1 MTLDIFDFT
10 RSAFAE
16 AGFSEEEQ
24 RAWLSLG
31 LSCAEAEKAR
41 ADGLTPERFG
51 ALSRVAQNEYRWRV
65 SLAVDAPSG
74 REAR

>member
-16 AGFSEEEQ
+16 AGFTEEEH

-41 ADGLTPERFG
+41 AQGFTPETFR
-51 ALSRVAQNEYRWRV
+51 ALSHGARNAWVRQTRTGVGGGAQR
-65 SLAVDAPSG
+65 
-74 REAR
+74 